1 MNTKVVMS
9 TTTSARTRNGSSA
22 ASSCGSGAST
32 PAFRSV
38 ADTAQCARRRP
49 AGALPSGAHERGAA
63 GPTSLDAPESVAGG
77 RYRHREFTGPRS
89 TVNCDRAC

>member
-1 MNTKVVMS
+1 MSTKVVMS

-22 ASSCGSGAST
+22 APSNEAGAST
-32 PAFRSV
+32 PAFHSV
-38 ADTAQCARRRP
+38 AYPAQCARRRP
-49 AGALPSGAHERGAA
+49 AGALPGGAHERGAA
-63 GPTSLDAPESVAGG
+63 GPTSPDAPESVAGG

>member
-9 TTTSARTRNGSSA
+9 TATSVRMRSGSSLG
-22 ASSCGSGAST
+22 SSRGAVRRI
-32 PAFRSV
+32 PVFRSV